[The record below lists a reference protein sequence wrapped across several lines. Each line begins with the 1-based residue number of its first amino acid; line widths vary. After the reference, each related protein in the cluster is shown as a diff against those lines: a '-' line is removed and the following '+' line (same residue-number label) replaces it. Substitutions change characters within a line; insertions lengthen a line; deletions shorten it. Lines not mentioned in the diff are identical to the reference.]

1 MTPDIEYLLSLE
13 AVRER
18 AQIVFAAAQKDD
30 LSHFTYHADKL
41 PEAAA
46 YVTSVINVSYCYL
59 QSDSLF
65 SLTPDVSFSHT
76 RTIDLTGAVEVTS
89 TNNHNSETL
98 APTTSKPSLPM
109 AAGNTSTSAAS
120 HVSTI

>member
-18 AQIVFAAAQKDD
+18 AQVVFAAAKRDE

-46 YVTSVINVSYCYL
+46 FVTSVINVSFVAFLGLIISVSMIC
-59 QSDSLF
+59 
-65 SLTPDVSFSHT
+65 LTTRDHQHDVP
-76 RTIDLTGAVEVTS
+76 RL
-89 TNNHNSETL
+89 NH
-98 APTTSKPSLPM
+98 AY
-109 AAGNTSTSAAS
+109 
-120 HVSTI
+120 

>member
-18 AQIVFAAAQKDD
+18 AQIVFAAAKRDE

-46 YVTSVINVSYCYL
+46 FVTSVINVSFVAFL
-59 QSDSLF
+59 GL
-65 SLTPDVSFSHT
+65 
-76 RTIDLTGAVEVTS
+76 I
-89 TNNHNSETL
+89 
-98 APTTSKPSLPM
+98 APVPSSVLD
-109 AAGNTSTSAAS
+109 T
-120 HVSTI
+120 

>member
-18 AQIVFAAAQKDD
+18 AQIVFAAAKKDE

-46 YVTSVINVSYCYL
+46 FVTSVINVSCCFPQSGRFCCYY
-59 QSDSLF
+59 LF
-65 SLTPDVSFSHT
+65 NYT
-76 RTIDLTGAVEVTS
+76 RPPA
-89 TNNHNSETL
+89 
-98 APTTSKPSLPM
+98 
-109 AAGNTSTSAAS
+109 
-120 HVSTI
+120 

>member
-18 AQIVFAAAQKDD
+18 AQVVFAAAKRDE

-46 YVTSVINVSYCYL
+46 FVTSVIKVSLLLLLYL
-59 QSDSLF
+59 SSLSLYKVSISVIQNYQHNPQRQS
-65 SLTPDVSFSHT
+65 TY
-76 RTIDLTGAVEVTS
+76 
-89 TNNHNSETL
+89 
-98 APTTSKPSLPM
+98 
-109 AAGNTSTSAAS
+109 
-120 HVSTI
+120 